1 MENKYEFQKL
11 TPTVDVNMGIYE
23 SAMEYV
29 FSNEDIKNIA
39 VSGAYG
45 AGKSSLIESY
55 KKAHA
60 DKKFIH
66 ISLAHFS
73 DVESEP
79 LEPEDDEKKIGTL
92 EGKIINQLIHQI
104 NPSDIPLT
112 NFRIKKD
119 IDKKLMAKAALAVSL
134 FIAIT
139 CFLCFKTTWENMVN
153 RFSIVWLKDILD
165 FTTTTDIELIIGLV
179 ALGIMCYAIYK
190 LLMIQQEVRLF
201 KKFNIQGNEI
211 EIFEEAKD
219 SYFDKYLN
227 EVLYIFE
234 HSGVDGIIFE
244 DIDRYNSVLIFEKL
258 REINYLL
265 NQKTKGKKIIRFFYL
280 LRDDIF
286 ESKDRT
292 KFFDFL
298 IPIVPI
304 VDASNAYDMFIEY
317 FKNANLLEL
326 FDKEFLQ
333 ELSLYVDDMR
343 VLKNICNEFVIYY
356 NRLNVE
362 FINNNKLLA
371 MIAYKNLFPKD
382 FGELQ
387 TGRGYVH
394 TLFCSK
400 DAFKS
405 KKIEK
410 LQLEIEKLREENLQ
424 ISSEVCAKID
434 DLNTLYFKIAGRVKV
449 GGKEEAEFATRKD
462 FVKAILENGNVSR
475 YNYNYSY
482 GGSWSNASVDAE
494 IKAMENNE
502 EYKKRKTLI
511 EKKEKGQQEK
521 NNRRIAILEK
531 EIEET
536 QHAYLKDIITRE
548 NEKDI
553 FSVNYKNEINET
565 NCFEAVKRSPY
576 FALIKY
582 LIGYG
587 YIDETYPDYM
597 TYFYE
602 NSIAAIDKVFLRSI
616 TDKKRLPFDYEL
628 KNAALVVSRMRI
640 VDFEEPETWNI
651 ALLDEILSDTK
662 KYEKQLKHFLHN
674 IWNTEPVEFVALFL
688 RRSDVREVFVREF
701 NKYWV
706 GACNWILSEDG
717 FSLEDK
723 RMYIADTLRVSAEET
738 IDANNF
744 DDIIKEFIENDAD
757 FLVVE
762 STDENVI
769 EHNLDML
776 QIKFKDINFEDANKV
791 LLNYVYEKDMYC
803 INMEMILKI
812 LAYFY
817 GITNREEISRR
828 ALSLILSKEEQAL
841 CAYVKA
847 NVNEFIECWILYA
860 GITNDDQDVVIYVLN
875 CGDVSEQN
883 KKLYVE
889 RTLTVIDAIIDVEDK
904 QLWGYIF
911 EQNRVKRDNE
921 NMCDYYFMSG
931 NGLDNILVEFIN
943 RLGEAPSVENI
954 DLEGVYDEEARE
966 KFFLEVIANNKL
978 ENERYESLVCS
989 FKLICTNLTA
999 KKINS
1004 DKMGILLDSNII
1016 KMNTENLAVMREHYS
1031 ANCMKYILGNIH
1043 EYVSIIDE
1051 ENFSTD
1057 ELVQLL
1063 EEDISDEIKL
1073 ELLAY
1078 QSEPISIRNKKYS
1091 PNIQDYILENLY
1103 SKEDFIYLILWYPG
1117 NRTKARSLIFD
1128 IAVEAIDELTETPC
1142 LLHVELFMELIG
1154 TNRIELED
1162 KKRIL
1167 ANQIKRGIDK
1177 TVVEDVLGILGLV
1190 KYQQLLSGKRPK
1202 ILATISNERLLCSM
1216 KERDW
1221 ISSYEEAKD
1230 DPEFFQTYG
1239 KMTRRGS
1246 E

>member
-73 DVESEP
+73 DVASEP
-79 LEPEDDEKKIGTL
+79 MEPEDDEKKIGML

-119 IDKKLMAKAALAVSL
+119 IDKKLMAKVAFAVSL

-139 CFLCFKTTWENMVN
+139 SFLCFKTIWENMVN
-153 RFSIVWLKDILD
+153 GFSVRWLKNILG
-165 FTTTTDIELIIGLV
+165 FTTTTDIELLIGIV
-179 ALGIMCYAIYK
+179 ALSIMYYAIYK
-190 LLMIQQEVRLF
+190 LLMMQQEVRLF
-201 KKFNIQGNEI
+201 KRFNIQGNEI
-211 EIFEEAKD
+211 EIFEEANE

-304 VDASNAYDMFIEY
+304 VDASNAYDVFIEC
-317 FKNANLLEL
+317 FKNTELMKL

-343 VLKNICNEFVIYY
+343 VLKNICNEFVIYHR
-356 NRLNVE
+356 RLNVKFE
-362 FINNNKLLA
+362 NSNKLLA
-371 MIAYKNLFPKD
+371 MITYKNLFPKD
-382 FGELQ
+382 FCDLQ
-387 TGRGYVH
+387 VGKGYVH
-394 TLFCSK
+394 TLFAST
-400 DAFKS
+400 ATFRN
-405 KKIEK
+405 
-410 LQLEIEKLREENLQ
+410 LEIKNLQAEMGKLREENLE
-424 ISSEVCAKID
+424 IGSEVCSDID
-434 DLNTLYFKIAGRVKV
+434 DLNAIYFKITGRVKI
-449 GGKEEAEFATRKD
+449 GNKEETDFPTRKE
-462 FVKAILENGNVSR
+462 FVRAVLETEKISR
-475 YNYNYSY
+475 FNYSY
-482 GGSWSNASVDAE
+482 RTWDDTNV
-494 IKAMENNE
+494 NNE
-502 EYKKRKTLI
+502 KRALEENSEYKKRKLI
-511 EKKEKGQQEK
+511 VQKKEKHQNEK
-521 NNRRIAILEK
+521 NNRQIRILEK
-531 EIEET
+531 RIEKIE
-536 QHAYLKDIITRE
+536 HAYLKDIITRE
-548 NEKDI
+548 NEKEI
-553 FSVNYKNEINET
+553 FSVSYKNDLDEINE
-565 NCFEAVKRSPY
+565 FEDVKRSTY
-576 FALIKY
+576 FALIKF
-582 LIGYG
+582 LVREG
-587 YIDETYPDYM
+587 YIDETYSDYM

-602 NSIAAIDKVFLRSI
+602 NSIVSTDKIFLRSVL
-616 TDKKRLPFDYEL
+616 DKKALPFDYEL
-628 KNAALVVSRMRI
+628 KNVALVVSKMRVI
-640 VDFEEPETWNI
+640 DFEEREALNI
-651 ALLDEILSDTK
+651 AVVDELLSDTK

-688 RRSDVREVFVREF
+688 RRSNVREGFVREF
-701 NKYWV
+701 NKFWV

-717 FSLEDK
+717 FALEDK
-723 RMYIADTLRVSAEET
+723 RSYIVDTLRVSADET
-738 IDANNF
+738 IDENNS
-744 DDIIKEFIENDAD
+744 DDEIKEFIENDAG
-757 FLVVE
+757 FLAVE
-762 STDENVI
+762 SIDENVI
-769 EHNLDML
+769 ERKLDML
-776 QIKFKDINFEDANKV
+776 QVEFKDINFENANKV
-791 LLNYVYEKDMYC
+791 LLNYVYEKNMYC
-803 INMEMILKI
+803 INTEMILKI
-812 LAYFY
+812 LGYFY
-817 GITNREEISRR
+817 GITNQEEINRR
-828 ALSLILSKEEQAL
+828 ALSLILSKDEQAL

-847 NVNEFIECWILYA
+847 NMNEFIECWMPYA

-875 CGDVSEQN
+875 CGDVSEHN

-889 RTLTVIDAIIDVEDK
+889 RTETVIDSIINIEDK

-911 EQNRVKRDNE
+911 EQNKVKRNNE
-921 NMCDYYFMSG
+921 NMCDYYFISG
-931 NGLDNILVEFIN
+931 NGLDNILVDFIN
-943 RLGEAPSVENI
+943 RLEEEPSVENI
-954 DLEGVYDEEARE
+954 DFERAYDADARE
-966 KFFLEVIANNKL
+966 KFFLDVIANNNL
-978 ENERYESLVCS
+978 ENERYESLVSS
-989 FKLICTNLTA
+989 FELICTNLTA

-1004 DKMGILLDSNII
+1004 DKMNVLLDNEII
-1016 KMNTENLAVMREHYS
+1016 KMNPENLAVMREHYS

-1051 ENFSTD
+1051 ENFSAD

-1073 ELLAY
+1073 KLLAY
-1078 QSEPISIRNKKYS
+1078 QSEPISIRGKKYP

-1103 SKEDFIYLILWYPG
+1103 SKEDFIYLMLWYPQ
-1117 NRTKARSLIFD
+1117 NRTKTRNLIFD
-1128 IAVEAIDELTETPC
+1128 IAVEAIDKLTENSYS
-1142 LLHVELFMELIG
+1142 LHLELFMELIG
-1154 TNRIELED
+1154 TNRIDLED

-1167 ANQIKRGIDK
+1167 ANQIKRGAEK
-1177 TVVEDVLGILGLV
+1177 SVVEDVLDILGLA
-1190 KYQQLLSGKRPK
+1190 KYKQLLSGKRPK

-1230 DPEFFQTYG
+1230 DPEYFQAYG
-1239 KMTRRGS
+1239 KMIRRGS

>member
-11 TPTVDVNMGIYE
+11 TPKVDVNMGIYE

-39 VSGAYG
+39 VSGIYG

-55 KKAHA
+55 KKAHD
-60 DKKFIH
+60 DKTFIH

-73 DVESEP
+73 DVESDP
-79 LEPEDDEKKIGTL
+79 IAPEDDEKKVGTL

-119 IDKKLMAKAALAVSL
+119 IDKKLMAKVALAVSF

-153 RFSIVWLKDILD
+153 QFSIEWLKNILD
-165 FTTTTDIELIIGLV
+165 FTTTADIELLIGSV

-190 LLMIQQEVRLF
+190 LLLIQQEVRLF

-234 HSGVDGIIFE
+234 HSSADGIIFE

-265 NQKTKGKKIIRFFYL
+265 NQKTKGQKIIRFFYL

-304 VDASNAYDMFIEY
+304 VDASNAFDMFIEY
-317 FKNANLLEL
+317 FKNAKLMEL
-326 FDKEFLQ
+326 FDKQFLQ

-371 MIAYKNLFPKD
+371 MITYKNLFPKD

-394 TLFCSK
+394 TLFDSK
-400 DAFKS
+400 DTFKS

-434 DLNTLYFKIAGRVKV
+434 DLNTLYFKIAGRIKV

-462 FVKAILENGNVSR
+462 FVKEVIEKGNVSR

-482 GGSWSNASVDAE
+482 GGSWSSASIEAE
-494 IKAMENNE
+494 VKAMEDNE
-502 EYKKRKTLI
+502 EYKKRKVLI
-511 EKKEKGQQEK
+511 EKKEKGQQAK

-536 QHAYLKDIITRE
+536 KHAYLKDIITRE
-548 NEKDI
+548 NEKDV
-553 FSVNYKNEINET
+553 FSVNYINEINET
-565 NCFEAVKRSPY
+565 NCFEVVKRSPY

-602 NSIAAIDKVFLRSI
+602 KSIATVDKVFLRSV

-628 KNAALVVSRMRI
+628 NDASLVVSRMRV

-651 ALLDEILSDTK
+651 ALLDELLSDTK
-662 KYEKQLKHFLHN
+662 KYEKQLNHFFHN
-674 IWNTEPVEFVALFL
+674 IWSTEPVEFVALFL
-688 RRSDVREVFVREF
+688 RKSDIRENFVREF
-701 NKYWV
+701 NEFWV
-706 GACNWILSEDG
+706 EACNWILSDDG

-723 RMYIADTLRVSAEET
+723 RRYIVDTLCVSSGET
-738 IDANNF
+738 IDVNNS
-744 DDIIKEFIENDAD
+744 DNVIKEFIENDAD
-757 FLVVE
+757 FLVIE
-762 STDENVI
+762 STDENEI
-769 EHNLDML
+769 ERNLNML

-791 LLNYVYEKDMYC
+791 LLNYVYEKNMYC

-812 LAYFY
+812 LEYFY
-817 GITNREEISRR
+817 GITNQEEINSRT
-828 ALSLILSKEEQAL
+828 LSLILAKEEEAL

-847 NVNEFIECWILYA
+847 NMNEVIECLIPYT
-860 GITNDDQDVVIYVLN
+860 GITHDDQEVVIYVLN

-883 KKLYVE
+883 KKRYIE
-889 RTLTVIDAIIDVEDK
+889 RTMTVIDAIIDVEDK
-904 QLWGYIF
+904 LLWGYIF
-911 EQNRVKRDNE
+911 EQNKVKRDNE

-931 NGLDNILVEFIN
+931 NGLDNILVQFIN
-943 RLGEAPSVENI
+943 RLEEGPSVENI
-954 DLEGVYDEEARE
+954 DFEGAYDEDAKEE
-966 KFFLEVIANNKL
+966 FFLEVITNNDL

-989 FKLICTNLTA
+989 FKLVCTNLTS
-999 KKINS
+999 KKVNS
-1004 DKMGILLDSNII
+1004 DKMNILIQNNII
-1016 KMNTENLAVMREHYS
+1016 KMNPTNLAVIREHYS
-1031 ANCMKYILGNIH
+1031 VNCMKYILGNIQ

-1051 ENFSTD
+1051 DNFSTV

-1063 EEDISDEIKL
+1063 EEEIDDGMKL
-1073 ELLAY
+1073 GLLVY
-1078 QSEPISIRNKKYS
+1078 QSEPISIQSKKYS
-1091 PNIQDYILENLY
+1091 SNIQDYILENLY
-1103 SKEDFIYLILWYPG
+1103 DKEDFCYLIQWYPR
-1117 NRTKARSLIFD
+1117 NRIKTRSLIFD
-1128 IAVEAIDELTETPC
+1128 IAVEAIDELTEIPC
-1142 LLHVELFMELIG
+1142 LLHADLFMELIG
-1154 TNRIELED
+1154 TSQIDLAD

-1167 ANQIKRGIDK
+1167 ANQIERGIDK
-1177 TVVEDVLGILGLV
+1177 SVVEDVLGILGLA

-1202 ILATISNERLLCSM
+1202 IADTTENERLLYAM
-1216 KERDW
+1216 KGRDW

-1230 DPEFFQTYG
+1230 DPEYFQTYG

>member
-1 MENKYEFQKL
+1 MEKKYEFQKL

-55 KKAHA
+55 KKAHD

-66 ISLAHFS
+66 ISLVHFA
-73 DVESEP
+73 DGASEP
-79 LEPEDDEKKIGTL
+79 IRLEDDEKRIGTL

-119 IDKKLMAKAALAVSL
+119 IDKKLMAKVAFAVSL

-153 RFSIVWLKDILD
+153 RFSVGWLKNIFG
-165 FTTTTDIELIIGLV
+165 FTTTTDIELLIGSV

-211 EIFEEAKD
+211 EIFEEAKE

-244 DIDRYNSVLIFEKL
+244 DIDRYNSALIFEKL

-265 NQKTKGKKIIRFFYL
+265 NQKTKGKKIMRFFYL

-304 VDASNAYDMFIEY
+304 VDASNAYDIFIEY
-317 FKNANLLEL
+317 FKNANLLGL

-356 NRLNVE
+356 NRLNAKFV
-362 FINNNKLLA
+362 NNNKLLA
-371 MIAYKNLFPKD
+371 MITYKNLFPKD

-394 TLFCSK
+394 TLFASK
-400 DAFKS
+400 EEFKS
-405 KKIEK
+405 KKVEKIE
-410 LQLEIEKLREENLQ
+410 LEIKKLREENLR
-424 ISSEVCAKID
+424 ISSETCGKIE

-462 FVKAILENGNVSR
+462 FVKAILEEGNVSR
-475 YNYNYSY
+475 YNYSYSY

-494 IKAMENNE
+494 IKAMEDNE
-502 EYKKRKTLI
+502 EYKERKALI
-511 EKKEKGQQEK
+511 EKKEKRQQEK

-553 FSVNYKNEINET
+553 FGINYKNEINET
-565 NCFEAVKRSPY
+565 NCFEVVKRSPY

-602 NSIAAIDKVFLRSI
+602 NSIAATDKVFLRSI
-616 TDKKRLPFDYEL
+616 TDKERLPFDYEL
-628 KNAALVVSRMRI
+628 KNATLVISRMRV

-651 ALLDEILSDTK
+651 ALVNELLSDTK
-662 KYEKQLKHFLHN
+662 KYEKQLKRFLHN
-674 IWNTEPVEFVALFL
+674 MWNNEPVEFVAQFL
-688 RRSDVREVFVREF
+688 RRSDVSAVFVRAF

-723 RMYIADTLRVSAEET
+723 RRYIADTLRVSTNET
-738 IDANNF
+738 INANNS
-744 DDIIKEFIENDAD
+744 DNEIKEFIENDAD
-757 FLVVE
+757 FLKIE
-762 STDENVI
+762 STDESLI
-769 EHNLDML
+769 ECNLDML
-776 QIKFKDINFEDANKV
+776 QVKFKDINFEDANKV
-791 LLNYVYEKDMYC
+791 LLNYAYEKNMYC

-812 LAYFY
+812 LGYFY
-817 GITNREEISRR
+817 EITNREEINWR

-847 NVNEFIECWILYA
+847 NMNEFIECWIPYA

-875 CGDVSEQN
+875 CDGVSEQN

-889 RTLTVIDAIIDVEDK
+889 RTMTVIDDIVDVQDAL
-904 QLWGYIF
+904 LWGYIF
-911 EQNRVKRDNE
+911 EQNKIKRNNE

-931 NGLDNILVEFIN
+931 NGLDNILVDFIN
-943 RLGEAPSVENI
+943 RLEEEPSVENI
-954 DLEGVYDEEARE
+954 DFEGVYDADARE
-966 KFFLEVIANNKL
+966 KFFLEVIANNNL
-978 ENERYESLVCS
+978 ENERYENLVSS
-989 FKLICTNLTA
+989 FKLVCTKLIA
-999 KKINS
+999 QKVNS
-1004 DKMGILLDSNII
+1004 DKMDILLDNNII
-1016 KMNTENLAVMREHYS
+1016 EMNPENLALMREHYS
-1031 ANCMKYILGNIH
+1031 VNCMKYILGNIH
-1043 EYVSIIDE
+1043 EYISIIDE
-1051 ENFSTD
+1051 NNFSPE

-1063 EEDISDEIKL
+1063 EEDISDEMKL

-1078 QSEPISIRNKKYS
+1078 QSEPISIRGKKY
-1091 PNIQDYILENLY
+1091 PPKIQDYILENLY
-1103 SKEDFIYLILWYPG
+1103 NKEDFIYLMLWYPP
-1117 NRTKARSLIFD
+1117 NRTKTRNLILD
-1128 IAVEAIDELTETPC
+1128 IAVDTIDELIEKPC
-1142 LLHVELFMELIG
+1142 LLHVKLFMELIG

-1162 KKRIL
+1162 KECIL
-1167 ANQIKRGIDK
+1167 ANQIKRGVEK
-1177 TVVEDVLGILGLV
+1177 SVVEDVLDILGLV
-1190 KYQQLLSGKRPK
+1190 KFQQLLSGKRPK
-1202 ILATISNERLLCSM
+1202 ISCTDVNERLLRSM

-1230 DPEFFQTYG
+1230 GSEFFQTYG
-1239 KMTRRGS
+1239 KVTRKGK
-1246 E
+1246 